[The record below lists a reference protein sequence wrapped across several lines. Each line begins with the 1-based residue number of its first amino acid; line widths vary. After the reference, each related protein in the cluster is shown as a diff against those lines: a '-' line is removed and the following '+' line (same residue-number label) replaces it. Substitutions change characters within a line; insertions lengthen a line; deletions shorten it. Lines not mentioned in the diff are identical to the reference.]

1 MNKLPSELKLIVSRN
16 FGESDA
22 WDFAELL
29 KMIEEEVQAWERTSA
44 RAAYGSRQPKELPTG
59 AVLLVD
65 TPSPHCF
72 FCQQQHPSQNCQ
84 TVTGVE
90 SRRESLQRT
99 GRCFISLGRVTFP

>member
-44 RAAYGSRQPKELPTG
+44 RAAYGSCQPKELPTG

-65 TPSPHCF
+65 TPLPHC
-72 FCQQQHPSQNCQ
+72 SSVNNSISIA
-84 TVTGVE
+84 E
-90 SRRESLQRT
+90 LSNSRWS
-99 GRCFISLGRVTFP
+99 